1 MPLNAF
7 IHEGVAARI
16 VEKKG
21 GVSER
26 CEINRQIRADNKLLR
41 ELKALVKKLADSA
54 RDAVTALARKLETI
68 RANMIGSF
76 YALRY
81 NGNRRSEAQKYL
93 DQAVPLYDRYIA
105 LHEAV
110 KTHKADLH
118 RLQKEKDA
126 LPVVSIRKRRDLTSQ
141 IEEKEAEITKL
152 QKRKKA
158 VMQTC
163 GKTDHAGMQEIQ
175 QQIAMAKAAI
185 RHVDDRQAVIQE
197 AVAKSK
203 RSFLELLKNPEEY
216 DLDVLEQERLAV
228 RNETETLMRSEIEDK
243 TNVPIQEELYAD
255 SLKDAEKSLTMQTGP
270 QSKEQQEKENKQK
283 KNDWIR

>member
-110 KTHKADLH
+110 KTHKDDLH

-163 GKTDHAGMQEIQ
+163 GKTDHAGMQENQ

-255 SLKDAEKSLTMQTGP
+255 SLKDAEKSLTMQTRP

>member
-1 MPLNAF
+1 M
-7 IHEGVAARI
+7 
-16 VEKKG
+16 EKKG

-110 KTHKADLH
+110 KTHKDDLH

-163 GKTDHAGMQEIQ
+163 GKTDHAGMQENQ

-255 SLKDAEKSLTMQTGP
+255 SLKDAEKSLTMQTRP